1 MDNDRHVWLNNKRMV
16 SLIPGPPPF
25 PTSHLCYILAPC
37 PDFPGSAAG
46 AVCKCSE

>member
-16 SLIPGPPPF
+16 SLIPGPPPS
-25 PTSHLCYILAPC
+25 PTSQLRCILAPC